1 MLDVILGEKATEAK
15 CFNHPDPDWFH
26 IPGTGANLK
35 EQKKFCQ
42 DCKIITECL
51 DYAIRND
58 VSGVW
63 GGTTTR
69 ERMMMR
75 RKMGIK
81 VIPISLREV
90 HVGTQEER

>member
-1 MLDVILGEKATEAK
+1 MLDVILGEKARDAK

-51 DYAIRND
+51 DYAVRND

-63 GGTTTR
+63 GGTWKLCTLCDIR
-69 ERMMMR
+69 YVQSVIIKKVMM
-75 RKMGIK
+75 
-81 VIPISLREV
+81 
-90 HVGTQEER
+90 

>member
-1 MLDVILGEKATEAK
+1 MLDIILGEKATEGK
-15 CFNHPDPDWFH
+15 CYNHPDPDWFH
-26 IPGTGANLK
+26 IPGNSIVNKAQK
-35 EQKKFCQ
+35 EFCQ

-51 DYAIRND
+51 DYAVRND

-75 RKMGIK
+75 RSMGIK

-90 HVGTQEER
+90 HVGT